1 MDWVPQHYNVA
12 VIGAGIAGAS
22 VAAELAGSCRV
33 VLLEQENQAGY
44 HTTGRSAA
52 VYAPLYGP
60 QPIRAL
66 TWASLVCFERPAE
79 GFTDSPLLSKN

>member
-1 MDWVPQHYNVA
+1 MDWVPQHYDVA

-44 HTTGRSAA
+44 
-52 VYAPLYGP
+52 
-60 QPIRAL
+60 
-66 TWASLVCFERPAE
+66 
-79 GFTDSPLLSKN
+79 